1 LIHPPAATAQPV
13 APDKLDQAL
22 GPIALYPDAL
32 VLQILESSTNPD
44 EVKRLGDWMKKNPDL
59 KGTAAQDAAVAE
71 GFGPSYVALLM
82 FPQVV
87 TQMAD
92 QPDRTKALGEAFTA
106 DRKGVFA
113 SIQRLRTQ
121 AQSVGN
127 LQTSEHQ
134 KVETVTTNS
143 GDQVIVIQPSNPEVV
158 YVPQYN
164 PQVVY
169 TQPPPPPP
177 PGAPPGTGLL
187 AFTGGVILGAAI
199 ADNNNDCWGYS
210 GGMNEDN
217 YNNYTEHRENMANQR
232 GENQANRQQGR
243 TERQGNR
250 QESSSANQAQR
261 QQNRASGGGAS
272 ASGQSAG
279 GARASGASSRGSG
292 QGAAASARQRTG
304 ANSGALG
311 GYQSGTKE
319 REASAR
325 GRSSA
330 ASRSAPSR
338 GGGGGGRGGGG
349 GGGRRG
355 R

>member
-1 LIHPPAATAQPV
+1 MKRITLTLVAAAFLGIAMSPSSAAPLPQPATPPAPAAPAQPA
-13 APDKLDQAL
+13 APDTLDKAL

-32 VLQILESSTNPD
+32 VLQILECSTKPD
-44 EVKRLGDWMKKNPDL
+44 QVKKLADWMKKNPDL

-71 GFGPSYVALLM
+71 GFEPSFVAVVM

-92 QPDRTKALGEAFTA
+92 QPDRTKALGEAFTTN
-106 DRKGVFA
+106 RKGVFA

-127 LQTSEHQ
+127 LQSSEHQ
-134 KVETVTTNS
+134 SVETVTTKS

-177 PGAPPGTGLL
+177 PGAPPGAGLL

-199 ADNNNDCWGYS
+199 ANNNNDCWGYH
-210 GGMNEDN
+210 GGMNADN
-217 YNNYTEHRENMANQR
+217 YENFTRHRENMASQR
-232 GENQANRQQGR
+232 AENQSNRQQGR
-243 TERQGNR
+243 TERQSGR

-261 QQNRASGGGAS
+261 QQNRASGAS
-272 ASGQSAG
+272 ASGQ
-279 GARASGASSRGSG
+279 
-292 QGAAASARQRTG
+292 
-304 ANSGALG
+304 
-311 GYQSGTKE
+311 
-319 REASAR
+319 
-325 GRSSA
+325 
-330 ASRSAPSR
+330 
-338 GGGGGGRGGGG
+338 
-349 GGGRRG
+349 
-355 R
+355 